1 MGTVLQGGLLH
12 GPPKR
17 PSLCSPP
24 PVSIPC
30 LCPSEEPMVRGRSV
44 SGVRWAGGVRGI
56 QRLRRRPEGQPEPFS
71 LPLPPLPAAMLPDAN
86 KEEILIPQIAAF
98 MRLGRRTGRR
108 AQVRSGVRARPRA
121 RAPGCLPAR
130 SPHHLPCSAFLKC
143 VRRAGVGGGG
153 GGGAEPGICP
163 HVTFRCLP
171 VRRLGARWA
180 GRGAAELQHGAG
192 PSQLAWGR
200 AAESAGAAASV
211 FPGPANPETSWQ
223 QTQSPSPQFSHG
235 QSRVAPLPLTDGAP
249 GGT

>member
-1 MGTVLQGGLLH
+1 MVGTVLQGGSSMA
-12 GPPKR
+12 PPKH
-17 PSLCSPP
+17 PGLCSPP

-56 QRLRRRPEGQPEPFS
+56 QHPRRRPEGQPEPFS

-143 VRRAGVGGGG
+143 VRRAGVVGGRGRGRAWHLSPCHLPLPPSKETWCSLGRERGG
-153 GGGAEPGICP
+153 RAPA
-163 HVTFRCLP
+163 RRRALP
-171 VRRLGARWA
+171 ARLGKG
-180 GRGAAELQHGAG
+180 GRVCRSCRLSISG
-192 PSQLAWGR
+192 PGEPRNILATDSEPQPPVQSWTVTSGTP
-200 AAESAGAAASV
+200 SA
-211 FPGPANPETSWQ
+211 
-223 QTQSPSPQFSHG
+223 H
-235 QSRVAPLPLTDGAP
+235 
-249 GGT
+249 